1 MKLFK
6 RKKID
11 RFSVEVTKDDIAE
24 KIFKN
29 IKTILKN
36 PKLWIKK

>member
-1 MKLFK
+1 MKH
-6 RKKID
+6 ID
-11 RFSVEVTKDDIAE
+11 KYSVDVSKEEIAE